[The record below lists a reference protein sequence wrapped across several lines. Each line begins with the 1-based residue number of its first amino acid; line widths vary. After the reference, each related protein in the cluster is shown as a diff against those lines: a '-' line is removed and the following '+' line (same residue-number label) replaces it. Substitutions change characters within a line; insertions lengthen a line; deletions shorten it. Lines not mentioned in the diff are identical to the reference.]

1 MASTVFDIPAA
12 TAVLKELYAG
22 QTLPNLTYK
31 DNPFLAMVPKMTD
44 FVGKNYPM
52 PLQYT
57 VSQGRSAT
65 FANAQANISAPALVE
80 FLLTRSKDY
89 SLAQIDNETML
100 ASASD
105 LGSFARGAKVH
116 VDSAVRSLKLSL
128 ASGIFRTGTGSIG
141 AITTITTG
149 VIVLTNP
156 GDVVQFETNMKINA
170 AATDGGAPRASSGW
184 IIAVNRNTGTITVA
198 TALGGPAATPA
209 AWAAG
214 DFLIQDGDSNAKMK
228 GLAAWI
234 PQVDPTATPFFGVDR
249 TPDRVRLA
257 GIFYDGSA
265 QSIEEAQI
273 SATTQ
278 VGREGGTTSVGMMGF
293 TSFAALEMALGTK
306 VQYADY
312 KGPADIGFRG
322 IRVNG
327 ANSIIDIFPD
337 RNCQPLT
344 EWLLQMDTWK
354 FASLGPSPQI
364 LTYEDGVTML
374 RVTNADAAELRV
386 GSYHQ
391 LGCNAPGWNA
401 QVRLAA

>member
-12 TAVLKELYAG
+12 TAILKELYAG
-22 QTLPNLTYK
+22 QTVPNLTYK
-31 DNPFLAMVPKMTD
+31 DNPFLAMVPKFTD

-52 PLQYT
+52 PLQYS

-80 FLLTRSKDY
+80 FLLTRVKDY

-105 LGSFARGAKVH
+105 LGAFARGAKVH
-116 VDSAVRSLKLSL
+116 VDSAIRSLKLSL
-128 ASGIFRTGTGSIG
+128 ASGVFRSGTGSIA

-156 GDVVQFETNMKINA
+156 GDVVQFEVNMKLNA
-170 AATDGGAPRASSGW
+170 SATDGAAPRAASGW
-184 IIAVNRNTGTITVA
+184 VIAVNRNTGTITVS
-198 TALGGPAATPA
+198 TSLGGAAASPA
-209 AWAAG
+209 AWAAA
-214 DFLIQDGDSNAKMK
+214 DFLLQDGDSNAKMK
-228 GLAAWI
+228 GLAGWI
-234 PQVDPTATPFFGVDR
+234 PFVDPTSTPFFGVDR
-249 TPDRVRLA
+249 TADRVRLA
-257 GIFYDGSA
+257 GIAYDGSA

-273 SATTQ
+273 SATMQ
-278 VGREGGTTSVGMMGF
+278 IGREGGTTSVGIMGF

-312 KGPADIGFRG
+312 KGPADIAFRG

-327 ANSIIDIFPD
+327 ANSVIDIFPD

-354 FASLGPSPQI
+354 LCSLGPSPQI

-391 LGCNAPGWNA
+391 LGTNAPGYNA
-401 QVRLAA
+401 QVKLAA